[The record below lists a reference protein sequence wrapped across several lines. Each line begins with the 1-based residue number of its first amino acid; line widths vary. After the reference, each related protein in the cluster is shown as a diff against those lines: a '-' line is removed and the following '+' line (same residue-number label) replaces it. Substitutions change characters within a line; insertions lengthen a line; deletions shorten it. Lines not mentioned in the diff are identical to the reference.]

1 MVEALLRE
9 LRAHSWDT
17 GRKARPSS
25 RPLRLSQCCYRSHLS
40 LFLTLGLNVVGAN
53 WVVGSA
59 FAAIIFGGAAF
70 ARFVEDRKTPA
81 FHLIADIKRSLW
93 VRAPRSDGNSGL
105 HSQIVLHFRVT
116 NNTRGPL
123 LLSAAKPVRPRLWG
137 AWLTNILSTL
147 NALLDT
153 YSPEN

>member
-1 MVEALLRE
+1 MVEALFTRI
-9 LRAHSWDT
+9 T
-17 GRKARPSS
+17 GSLLGYWQKSLTFS

-81 FHLIADIKRSLW
+81 FHLIADIKRSFW

-123 LLSAAKPVRPRLWG
+123 LLSAAKLVRPRLWG
-137 AWLTNILSTL
+137 ARLTNVLSTL